1 MNHLRIGRSTTN
13 RPYQNTHA
21 HTTGNETEIKAAQR
35 LIGLRLLDQDLP
47 HIPSIAIRRMPYSA
61 QCAAVAV
68 NATGNPSEILS
79 AMTALGIRNAEK
91 ALTRCVTSVPAYI
104 PDMTMRTV
112 GYFPPDPLTLFVAAL
127 EVLK

>member
-1 MNHLRIGRSTTN
+1 MNQHRKTPLAGRFPNQSSEQLCPPN
-13 RPYQNTHA
+13 ESHA
-21 HTTGNETEIKAAQR
+21 TR
-35 LIGLRLLDQDLP
+35 MLIGLRMLDPDMP
-47 HIPSIAIRRMPYSA
+47 TIPAAAIRRMPYAA

-68 NATGNPSEILS
+68 NATGDPAEILS
-79 AMTALGIRNAEK
+79 AMAAIGIRNAEA